1 MRIAYLVALVTL
13 ANVLS
18 APNGY
23 AGNSS
28 LTVQIGVVNSSTTNQ
43 SGTNNNAISL
53 QLGALNGAKITQGNT
68 TTYSTTGHLFCLM
81 AVAPSR
87 EVAASPTVPDQL

>member
-13 ANVLS
+13 ANVLT

-23 AGNSS
+23 AGNTS

-43 SGTNNNAISL
+43 SGTNNNATSW
-53 QLGALNGAKITQGNT
+53 QFGALNGAKITQNNGTPNT
-68 TTYSTTGHLFCLM
+68 SDNSPVNSLSCLNG
-81 AVAPSR
+81 SC
-87 EVAASPTVPDQL
+87 